1 MGSYNLKEAIMAA
14 PVHGVIIIQ
23 GVTFTK
29 PYLRIDE
36 IVDYF
41 PLGRSKVYE
50 LIRDGIFTAHCS
62 SGAKVKGISIPTIQV
77 KAYFEK
83 IKVPA
88 EKWQE

>member
-1 MGSYNLKEAIMAA
+1 MAGPVGIAI
-14 PVHGVIIIQ
+14 VIQ

-29 PYLRIDE
+29 PYLRVDE

-50 LIRDGIFTAHCS
+50 LIRDGVFTAHCT
-62 SGAKVKGISIPTIQV
+62 SGARVKGISIPTLEV